1 MNSDAQNIDF
11 QKETFDFF
19 LSQTNKIKSKKV
31 RRMDIIHLIRSNNID
46 ELNDLLRDIAQENLT
61 KMI

>member
-1 MNSDAQNIDF
+1 MNSDAQKIDF

-46 ELNDLLRDIAQENLT
+46 ELNDLLRDN
-61 KMI
+61 

>member
-1 MNSDAQNIDF
+1 MNSDAQKIDF

-19 LSQTNKIKSKKV
+19 LAQTNKIKSKKV

>member
-1 MNSDAQNIDF
+1 
-11 QKETFDFF
+11 
-19 LSQTNKIKSKKV
+19 
-31 RRMDIIHLIRSNNID
+31 MDIIQIIRSNNID